1 MIHLA
6 ADYTFHEGRFHSDL
20 VVSVEA
26 GRIVRVAPRTDQ
38 QVQRL
43 ARRALVPGLVNAHS
57 HAFQRAIRG
66 RTEFRD
72 PTRPSDDFWS
82 WRECMYAA
90 ARSLTPE
97 EVEVVSRMAFVEMV
111 LSGIT
116 SVGEFHYLHHQ
127 PDGTP
132 YDDPNELSHRVLS
145 AAESAG
151 LAPVLLKVAYAR
163 AGFGKEPNPG
173 QARFLEPDVET
184 YLEHLEQLRQ
194 AGQAV
199 GVTPHSVR
207 AVPGDWL
214 GRLGEY
220 AAQHGLPL
228 HMHVSEQP
236 RELEECQ
243 AEHGLRPIQLLAER
257 GLLGPRFVGVH
268 AIHLEADEI
277 EALGRTGSRVCSCP
291 TTERNL
297 GDGVVPA
304 ERLYQAGAGFC
315 FGSDSNA
322 QIDLL
327 EDARQLDYH
336 LRLVHLQRAVLGQG
350 QDLAGRL
357 FEAATAG
364 GARAL
369 GLETGGIQEGLWADL
384 VALDL
389 DDPSIVG
396 APARDLLSTI
406 VFSLERTAVKEV
418 WCRGRQVVS
427 EGHHPRAREAGQA
440 FSRVMRRLTA
450 QP

>member
-6 ADYTFHEGRFHSDL
+6 AESTYHQGRFQPDL
-20 VVSVEA
+20 VVTIEA
-26 GRIVRVAPRTDQ
+26 GRIVEVAPRADQ
-38 QVQRL
+38 RVQRL
-43 ARRALVPGLVNAHS
+43 ARRALLPGLVNAHS

-72 PTRPSDDFWS
+72 PARPSDDFWS

-90 ARSLTPE
+90 ARSLSPE
-97 EVEVVSRMAFVEMV
+97 EVEAVSRMAFVEMV
-111 LSGIT
+111 LAGIT
-116 SVGEFHYLHHQ
+116 AVGEFHYLHHQ

-173 QARFLEPDVET
+173 QARFLAPDVDT
-184 YLEHLEQLRQ
+184 YLDHLERLRR
-194 AGQAV
+194 AGHAV

-207 AVPGDWL
+207 AVPADWL
-214 GRLGEY
+214 TPLGEY
-220 AAQHGLPL
+220 AERHDLPF
-228 HMHVSEQP
+228 HIHVSEQP
-236 RELEECQ
+236 REIEECQ

-257 GLLGPRFVGVH
+257 GLLSPRFVGVH
-268 AIHLEADEI
+268 AIHLEPDEV
-277 EALGRTGSRVCSCP
+277 EALGQTGSRVCSCP

-304 ERLYQAGAGFC
+304 DQLYEAGAGFC

-364 GARAL
+364 GAQGL
-369 GLETGGIQEGLWADL
+369 GLEAGRIEPGLWADL
-384 VALDL
+384 VAVDL

-396 APARDLLSTI
+396 ASDEDLLSTI

-440 FSRVMRRLTA
+440 FSRVMRRLTR
-450 QP
+450 PG